1 MFIPLTEMDTYG
13 VFMEY
18 YLKKKLMLLLELL
31 ITKVKTTKI
40 SGSMV
45 NITFLIK
52 TELDIFL
59 LFLKI
64 GKIFLHILKYRIR
77 ALIWYVN

>member
-1 MFIPLTEMDTYG
+1 MFIPLTEKDTYG
-13 VFMEY
+13 GFMEY

-45 NITFLIK
+45 NIPFFDKNK
-52 TELDIFL
+52 T
-59 LFLKI
+59 
-64 GKIFLHILKYRIR
+64 GHISSIPQH
-77 ALIWYVN
+77 W

>member
-1 MFIPLTEMDTYG
+1 MFIPLTEMDRYG
-13 VFMEY
+13 GFMEY

-45 NITFLIK
+45 NITFFDKSK
-52 TELDIFL
+52 TGNISS
-59 LFLKI
+59 I
-64 GKIFLHILKYRIR
+64 PQN
-77 ALIWYVN
+77 W